1 MKIVW
6 SAPAVTDLDAIR
18 TYIARD
24 SETYADALIL
34 EIFEAADRLERF
46 PESGRVVPELND
58 PTTREIIV
66 GSYRVM
72 YDITGDAVRILGV
85 LPWREAISAVQMK
98 QDYAPRLSRTGN
110 QAATGIPE
118 RLRHEHAGQPLDRIV
133 VEVHRAQHL

>member
-6 SAPAVTDLDAIR
+6 TEPAVTDLDAIR

-34 EIFEAADRLERF
+34 EIFEATDRLERF

-72 YDITGDAVRILGV
+72 YDTSGDAVRILGV
-85 LPWREAISAVQMK
+85 LHGARQFPPTK
-98 QDYAPRLSRTGN
+98 
-110 QAATGIPE
+110 
-118 RLRHEHAGQPLDRIV
+118 
-133 VEVHRAQHL
+133 

>member
-24 SETYADALIL
+24 SETYADAVVL

-46 PESGRVVPELND
+46 PKSGRIVPELND
-58 PTTREIIV
+58 PATREIIV

-72 YDITGDAVRILGV
+72 YDIAGDAVRILGV
-85 LPWREAISAVQMK
+85 LHGGRQFPPSK
-98 QDYAPRLSRTGN
+98 
-110 QAATGIPE
+110 
-118 RLRHEHAGQPLDRIV
+118 
-133 VEVHRAQHL
+133 